1 MRKQQK
7 GFTLIE
13 LVMVIVIL
21 GVLAAFAL
29 PRFANLS
36 GDAETAVCMGGL
48 AAAKSASGI
57 FHAKWL
63 AQGSPTAAI
72 TDYDGGGSYIP
83 TAGGYPD
90 GFDII
95 ALAGLDS
102 SFVSSMTAS
111 DDTDDTEVNTF
122 TVGTSGNTFT
132 YDEATGIAAA
142 GSSCI

>member
-21 GVLAAFAL
+21 GILAAFAL
-29 PRFANLS
+29 PKFADLS
-36 GDAETAVCMGGL
+36 GDAETAVCTGGL

-57 FHAKWL
+57 FHATWL
-63 AQGSPTAAI
+63 AKGSPAAAI
-72 TDYDGGGSYIP
+72 TDFEGGGSYVA
-83 TAGGYPD
+83 TTGGYPD
-90 GFDII
+90 GFDVI

-102 SFVSSMTAS
+102 SFVSSMTVVDNA
-111 DDTDDTEVNTF
+111 DDTEVNTF
-122 TVGTSGNTFT
+122 TVGTGHTFT

-142 GSSCI
+142 GTLCN